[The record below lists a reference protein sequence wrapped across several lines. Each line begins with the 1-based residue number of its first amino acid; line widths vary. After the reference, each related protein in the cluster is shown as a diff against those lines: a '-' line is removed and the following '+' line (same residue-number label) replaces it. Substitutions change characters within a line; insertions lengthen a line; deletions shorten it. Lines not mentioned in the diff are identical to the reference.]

1 MRIRDE
7 DVEKLLNSLKIEEVV
22 GEVVS
27 LKRSGANYKG
37 LCPFH
42 SDTSPSFTVSPQK
55 NISKCF
61 SCGAGGNTISFYSQ
75 YHKISFNEACLEL
88 AKKYNIDIQFEKSFD
103 EAKEKEYEKL
113 YGLMEEARDFFAEMI
128 FNNEGRDAFEYLNKR
143 GLSVQFIK
151 ENNIG
156 YSPNSWDKLLNHFI
170 DKGYSVEDLLNVGLI
185 KKGDKGYYD
194 TFRDRI
200 MFPISNIG
208 AKTIA
213 FGGRTME
220 DRKDIAK
227 YLNSSDTI
235 LFNKG
240 HNLYGIKERGSLI
253 RKKNYSI
260 LMEGYMD
267 VLKAHSFGFDT
278 AIASLGTAF
287 TTDQGELLKRYSS
300 NVIIAYDMD
309 DAGRKATE
317 RTGLIL
323 KEQGFNIRVI
333 EFDDAKDPD
342 EYLNSFGKEKFLE
355 RVKES
360 KEIFDFLYEFYAKEY
375 NLNDLL
381 GKQNFVLAFKPFFS
395 ILEKDIEKALYLEK
409 LAKNLEIDKSFLEK
423 ELISNN
429 KKESS
434 KFFKKVENK
443 NYFIEKKDTKS
454 IINSLESQSLKLSLV
469 YSNFVDFFWD
479 KKIESPIVRKIIN
492 LVKEEINTDKV
503 NYSKKLIQNNSLNEE
518 EKGLV
523 LVYLTSYMSLS
534 ESNKEKL
541 SYELIKS
548 WFRIEINEEMKKYK
562 ESMKLNQYFQLKQIL
577 KKLEDD
583 KENNE
588 FVNNLYK
595 DFKNLV

>member
-1 MRIRDE
+1 
-7 DVEKLLNSLKIEEVV
+7 
-22 GEVVS
+22 
-27 LKRSGANYKG
+27 
-37 LCPFH
+37 
-42 SDTSPSFTVSPQK
+42 
-55 NISKCF
+55 
-61 SCGAGGNTISFYSQ
+61 
-75 YHKISFNEACLEL
+75 
-88 AKKYNIDIQFEKSFD
+88 
-103 EAKEKEYEKL
+103 
-113 YGLMEEARDFFAEMI
+113 
-128 FNNEGRDAFEYLNKR
+128 
-143 GLSVQFIK
+143 
-151 ENNIG
+151 
-156 YSPNSWDKLLNHFI
+156 
-170 DKGYSVEDLLNVGLI
+170 
-185 KKGDKGYYD
+185 
-194 TFRDRI
+194 
-200 MFPISNIG
+200 
-208 AKTIA
+208 
-213 FGGRTME
+213 
-220 DRKDIAK
+220 
-227 YLNSSDTI
+227 
-235 LFNKG
+235 
-240 HNLYGIKERGSLI
+240 
-253 RKKNYSI
+253 
-260 LMEGYMD
+260 
-267 VLKAHSFGFDT
+267 
-278 AIASLGTAF
+278 
-287 TTDQGELLKRYSS
+287 
-300 NVIIAYDMD
+300 
-309 DAGRKATE
+309 
-317 RTGLIL
+317 
-323 KEQGFNIRVI
+323 
-333 EFDDAKDPD
+333 
-342 EYLNSFGKEKFLE
+342 
-355 RVKES
+355 
-360 KEIFDFLYEFYAKEY
+360 
-375 NLNDLL
+375 
-381 GKQNFVLAFKPFFS
+381 
-395 ILEKDIEKALYLEK
+395 LEKDIEKALYLEK

>member
-55 NISKCF
+55 NIAKCF

-227 YLNSSDTI
+227 YLYSSDTI

>member
-1 MRIRDE
+1 M
-7 DVEKLLNSLKIEEVV
+7 
-22 GEVVS
+22 
-27 LKRSGANYKG
+27 
-37 LCPFH
+37 
-42 SDTSPSFTVSPQK
+42 
-55 NISKCF
+55 
-61 SCGAGGNTISFYSQ
+61 
-75 YHKISFNEACLEL
+75 
-88 AKKYNIDIQFEKSFD
+88 
-103 EAKEKEYEKL
+103 
-113 YGLMEEARDFFAEMI
+113 
-128 FNNEGRDAFEYLNKR
+128 
-143 GLSVQFIK
+143 
-151 ENNIG
+151 
-156 YSPNSWDKLLNHFI
+156 
-170 DKGYSVEDLLNVGLI
+170 
-185 KKGDKGYYD
+185 
-194 TFRDRI
+194 
-200 MFPISNIG
+200 
-208 AKTIA
+208 
-213 FGGRTME
+213 
-220 DRKDIAK
+220 
-227 YLNSSDTI
+227 
-235 LFNKG
+235 
-240 HNLYGIKERGSLI
+240 
-253 RKKNYSI
+253 
-260 LMEGYMD
+260 
-267 VLKAHSFGFDT
+267 
-278 AIASLGTAF
+278 
-287 TTDQGELLKRYSS
+287 
-300 NVIIAYDMD
+300 
-309 DAGRKATE
+309 
-317 RTGLIL
+317 
-323 KEQGFNIRVI
+323 
-333 EFDDAKDPD
+333 
-342 EYLNSFGKEKFLE
+342 
-355 RVKES
+355 
-360 KEIFDFLYEFYAKEY
+360 
-375 NLNDLL
+375 

-443 NYFIEKKDTKS
+443 NYFIEKKETKS

>member
-55 NISKCF
+55 NIAKCF

-88 AKKYNIDIQFEKSFD
+88 AKKYNIDIQFEKFFD

-395 ILEKDIEKALYLEK
+395 ILKKEKEKALYLEK

>member
-55 NISKCF
+55 NIAKCF

-88 AKKYNIDIQFEKSFD
+88 AKKYNIDIQFEKFFD

-208 AKTIA
+208 TKTIA

>member
-55 NISKCF
+55 NIAKCF

-88 AKKYNIDIQFEKSFD
+88 AKKYNIDIQFEKFFD

-170 DKGYSVEDLLNVGLI
+170 DKGYSIEDLLNVGLI

>member
-55 NISKCF
+55 NIAKCF

-88 AKKYNIDIQFEKSFD
+88 AKKYNIDIQFEKFFD

-309 DAGRKATE
+309 GAGRKAKE

>member
-1 MRIRDE
+1 M
-7 DVEKLLNSLKIEEVV
+7 
-22 GEVVS
+22 
-27 LKRSGANYKG
+27 
-37 LCPFH
+37 
-42 SDTSPSFTVSPQK
+42 
-55 NISKCF
+55 
-61 SCGAGGNTISFYSQ
+61 
-75 YHKISFNEACLEL
+75 
-88 AKKYNIDIQFEKSFD
+88 
-103 EAKEKEYEKL
+103 
-113 YGLMEEARDFFAEMI
+113 
-128 FNNEGRDAFEYLNKR
+128 
-143 GLSVQFIK
+143 
-151 ENNIG
+151 
-156 YSPNSWDKLLNHFI
+156 
-170 DKGYSVEDLLNVGLI
+170 
-185 KKGDKGYYD
+185 
-194 TFRDRI
+194 
-200 MFPISNIG
+200 
-208 AKTIA
+208 
-213 FGGRTME
+213 
-220 DRKDIAK
+220 
-227 YLNSSDTI
+227 
-235 LFNKG
+235 
-240 HNLYGIKERGSLI
+240 
-253 RKKNYSI
+253 
-260 LMEGYMD
+260 
-267 VLKAHSFGFDT
+267 
-278 AIASLGTAF
+278 
-287 TTDQGELLKRYSS
+287 
-300 NVIIAYDMD
+300 
-309 DAGRKATE
+309 
-317 RTGLIL
+317 
-323 KEQGFNIRVI
+323 
-333 EFDDAKDPD
+333 
-342 EYLNSFGKEKFLE
+342 
-355 RVKES
+355 
-360 KEIFDFLYEFYAKEY
+360 
-375 NLNDLL
+375 
-381 GKQNFVLAFKPFFS
+381 
-395 ILEKDIEKALYLEK
+395 EKDIEKALYLEK

>member
-55 NISKCF
+55 NIAKCF

>member
-55 NISKCF
+55 NIAKCF

-88 AKKYNIDIQFEKSFD
+88 AKKYNIDIQFEKFFD

>member
-55 NISKCF
+55 NIAKCF

-443 NYFIEKKDTKS
+443 NYFIEKKETKS

>member
-55 NISKCF
+55 NIAKCF

-88 AKKYNIDIQFEKSFD
+88 AKKYNIDIQFEKFFD

-469 YSNFVDFFWD
+469 YSDFVDFFWD